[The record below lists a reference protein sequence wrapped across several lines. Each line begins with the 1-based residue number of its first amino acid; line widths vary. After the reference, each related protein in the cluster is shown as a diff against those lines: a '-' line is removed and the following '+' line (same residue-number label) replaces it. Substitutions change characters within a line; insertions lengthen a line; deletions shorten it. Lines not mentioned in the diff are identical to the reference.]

1 VGAEPLSR
9 PWLPHTNSHTRQF
22 GDALQRERPDLDLSD
37 YLYLIYANRVGR
49 VLETVDDR
57 HCRTEFGMSSSDMR
71 VLFALRRAGPSYALR
86 PTELFRA
93 LLVTSGAITKQVD
106 RLAAGGYVARQPGP
120 AKSGGYLIHLTAK
133 GFKTA
138 DDALTSLVHSA
149 IVSTNTLTAEE
160 RNQVCVLLEKMLVDL
175 EARLEASDKSK
186 DDLKAQAA

>member
-1 VGAEPLSR
+1 MSR
-9 PWLPHTNSHTRQF
+9 PKVPHTHSHTREI
-22 GDALQRERPDLDLSD
+22 GDALKRERPDLDLND

-49 VLETVDDR
+49 ILETVDDR

-133 GFKTA
+133 GFKAA

-149 IVSTNTLTAEE
+149 IVSANALTADE
-160 RNQVCVLLEKMLVDL
+160 RNQVCRLLEKMLVDL
-175 EARLEASDKSK
+175 EARLEASEQSRDDSK
-186 DDLKAQAA
+186 AEAA